1 MNKPRRLLSSSVI
14 AGLGALMSLGSVT
27 SGFAQEKCERK
38 LDNSGADSKYTEQH
52 VMDVGD
58 IAGHQIRIFEL
69 HRVYESDQENCEGL
83 KRTEELTHGFSDYV
97 DRNGR
102 AWGYTVIT
110 FDNGDK
116 IFGEFAGSSLTVVD
130 KDGKKRSTYYGST
143 RYTGG
148 TGVYLG
154 VKGITRSR
162 VNFDPVAN
170 VNVSEAEEEYWIAK

>member
-1 MNKPRRLLSSSVI
+1 MSKLHRLLNGSII
-14 AGLGALMSLGSVT
+14 ATLGVTVYLVGVTTGS
-27 SGFAQEKCERK
+27 AQEKCERK

-58 IAGHQIRIFEL
+58 IDGHQIRIFEL
-69 HRVYESDQENCEGL
+69 HRVYASDQENCEGL
-83 KRTEELTHGFSDYV
+83 KRKEELTHGFSDYV

-130 KDGKKRSTYYGST
+130 KDGKQRSTYYGST

-162 VNFDPVAN
+162 VSFDPVAN